1 MVLETVDTLE
11 LSTDGFVDFAMWLE
25 SEAGFDGPALIRLI
39 EKPWKW
45 TTEFNEYALLGWSP
59 SAVGELVIQ
68 VGKTYADREGRP
80 VKVTWRNDAGDFIG
94 EHEDGVRLLYRLD
107 GAYWLPTRSG
117 QHPDKSPHP
126 NDLISEL

>member
-1 MVLETVDTLE
+1 MVIETVDTLE

-68 VGKTYADREGRP
+68 VGKTYADREGHP

-107 GAYWLPTRSG
+107 GAYWQPARSG
-117 QHPDKSPHP
+117 QNPDKSPHP
-126 NDLISEL
+126 CDLISEL

>member
-1 MVLETVDTLE
+1 MVIETVDTLE

-45 TTEFNEYALLGWSP
+45 TPEFNEYALLQWSP
-59 SAVGELVIQ
+59 SAVGELVIKA
-68 VGKTYADREGRP
+68 GKAYESRDGLTVA
-80 VKVTWRNDAGDFIG
+80 VTKRNDAGDFIG
-94 EHEDGVRLLYRLD
+94 EHEDGMRSLYRLD
-107 GAYWLPTRSG
+107 GAYWQPDREG

-126 NDLISEL
+126 NDLIYEL

>member
-45 TTEFNEYALLGWSP
+45 TTEFNEYALLQWSP

-68 VGKTYADREGRP
+68 EGKPYEDRNGRH
-80 VKVTWRNDAGDFIG
+80 VFVLERNDAGLFKG
-94 EHEDGVRLLYRLD
+94 EDADGRRLLYRLD
-107 GAYWLPTRSG
+107 GAVSDEARKG

-126 NDLISEL
+126 NDLIYEL